1 MKKNMF
7 MRLAMAL
14 VLLVLVTTSAV
25 GGTYAKYTTA
35 ADDNDT
41 ARVAKFGVVV
51 DIKIAGAFLNQYEL
65 DGTYT
70 DANGDEITRAAVS
83 ATTENILAPGTEG
96 ILLDHATIT
105 GEPEVAVKVTKVA
118 DLALVGWEVDGSY
131 YCPLK
136 ITIGSDTLYG
146 LDYASAADYEAAVEA
161 KLNKTLYYQPNT
173 DLAFATN
180 ASWEWDFVSVNGSEV
195 EASDVKDTKLGD
207 AGAATIE
214 FSYSITVEQVE

>member
-35 ADDNDT
+35 DTDTDN
-41 ARVAKFGVVV
+41 ARVAKFGVTV
-51 DIKIAGAFLNQYEL
+51 DIEIAGAFLNQYEL

-83 ATTENILAPGTEG
+83 ATTGNILAPGTKG
-96 ILLDHATIT
+96 ILLKTATIT
-105 GEPEVAVKVTKVA
+105 GKPEVAVKVTKVA
-118 DLALVGWEVDGSY
+118 NLVLDGWEVDGNY

-136 ITIGSDTLYG
+136 IKIGSDTLYG
-146 LDYASAADYEAAVEA
+146 LDYASAAEYKAAVEG
-161 KLNKTLYYQPNT
+161 KLNSVLYYQPNA

-180 ASWEWDFVSVNGSEV
+180 ASWEWDFVSANGSEV
-195 EASDVKDTKLGD
+195 AASDVKDTKLGD

-214 FSYSITVEQVE
+214 FSYSITVEQVD